1 MFFSD
6 RKKKCWVEG
15 QSHPE
20 DSRLFVLVSPLFK
33 RSGWWSCPA
42 NGAGKENPPG
52 SWGFSH
58 QLIKI
63 QNNPTGI
70 PLNMEEIPFPS
81 PPTCPALL
89 LWQTKQFSLE
99 YLEFDMGYSW
109 PGTFPS
115 SSLSS
120 TRVFF
125 IFFFFRVCGVLT
137 KEAEL
142 LNPAETFLAE
152 QRGGMLQVCSSCDF

>member
-1 MFFSD
+1 
-6 RKKKCWVEG
+6 
-15 QSHPE
+15 
-20 DSRLFVLVSPLFK
+20 
-33 RSGWWSCPA
+33 
-42 NGAGKENPPG
+42 
-52 SWGFSH
+52 
-58 QLIKI
+58 
-63 QNNPTGI
+63 
-70 PLNMEEIPFPS
+70 MEEIPFPS

-89 LWQTKQFSLE
+89 LWQTRQFSLE
-99 YLEFDMGYSW
+99 YLEFEMGYSW

-125 IFFFFRVCGVLT
+125 FFLFFRVCGVLT

-152 QRGGMLQVCSSCDF
+152 QRGGDAPRFAPVVTFNWEMGISGWSLKLQING